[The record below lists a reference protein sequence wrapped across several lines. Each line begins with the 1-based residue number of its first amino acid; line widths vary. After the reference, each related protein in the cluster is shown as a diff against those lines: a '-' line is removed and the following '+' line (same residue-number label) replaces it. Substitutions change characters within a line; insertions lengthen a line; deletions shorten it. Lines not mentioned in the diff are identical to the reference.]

1 MLRTYGRSL
10 TLPILCLLFAAGS
23 AGAATIPDHP
33 WCGTTRSGLQ
43 VQTAIHRDQ
52 VRRLERERMEGKA
65 LSSFPEAAR
74 VGDVAVLVDDGSI
87 VVQPKQVDLDDFG
100 VQYVPQKKGG
110 FVVSPSSDPIDGVI
124 GERITLAD
132 DDSRLIPFPKGFK
145 FRFYKKTYTKGMF
158 VHSDGNLTF
167 NVPDAESSERSLA
180 RLVAGPPRIA
190 PFFADLNP
198 ESATGEG
205 GVYVLTSK
213 TKIVVTWQSVPEF
226 GQSNGNTVQAVLYP
240 NGRITFAFGRLDS
253 QVAVVGVSPG
263 GGGDVQ
269 LVDYTGELPAGA
281 LKAAIAERFI
291 TTQTL
296 DNLAIAK
303 AFFREFADEYDHLI
317 VFLDFPQLLD
327 GAFAY
332 EFTLKNEIRGIG
344 GGVFDA
350 SVQAGSKGRL
360 RSFVQMGSLSQY
372 SADPETNV
380 LGTNSTLDILGH
392 ESGHRWLA
400 FVNFV
405 DEGGQGSDAL
415 LGRQR
420 AHWSFCHNS
429 LASEME
435 GNHLRED
442 GGDRFTSIAATERY
456 SPLDL
461 YAMGLIPPGD
471 VPPFYY
477 VDGCTDREAPPQI
490 GATLQGRRVDV
501 TIDQI
506 IAAEGAR
513 VPAANKAPHSFNMAF
528 IIVGA
533 PGQFPSDESIAKVD
547 RFRTAWEPHFVQ
559 ITDGIGTVSTALKLR
574 RR

>member
-10 TLPILCLLFAAGS
+10 SLLILCLLFAGQ

-52 VRRLERERMEGKA
+52 VRRLERERLEGKA
-65 LSSFPEAAR
+65 LQSFPEAAR
-74 VGDVAVLVDDGSI
+74 VGDVAVLVDDGSM

-110 FVVSPSSDPIDGVI
+110 FVVTPSSDPIAGEI
-124 GERITLAD
+124 GERLTLSD

-145 FRFYKKTYTKGMF
+145 FRFYKKVYTKGMF

-167 NVPDAESSERSLA
+167 NVADAASSERSLS
-180 RLVAGPPRIA
+180 RLVGGPPRIA

-198 ESATGEG
+198 EAATGEG
-205 GVYVLTSK
+205 GVYVLASK
-213 TKIVVTWQSVPEF
+213 TRIVVTWLNMPEF
-226 GQSNGNTVQAVLYP
+226 GQNKVNTSQVVLYP

-263 GGGDVQ
+263 GGSEVQ

-281 LKAAIAERFI
+281 LKASIAERFA
-291 TTQTL
+291 TTRSL
-296 DNLAIAK
+296 DDLAIAK

-317 VFLDFPQLLD
+317 VFLDFPQILN

-332 EFTLKNEIRGIG
+332 EFTVKNEIRGTG
-344 GGVFDA
+344 DEVYDGSA
-350 SVQAGSKGRL
+350 QAGSKGRL

-372 SADPETNV
+372 SPDPETNV
-380 LGTNSTLDILGH
+380 LGTNSTLDILAH
-392 ESGHRWLA
+392 EGGHRWLA

-405 DEGGQGSDAL
+405 DEGGQPSDAL

-442 GGDRFTSIAATERY
+442 GGDRFTSIGATEGY

-477 VDGCTDREAPPQI
+477 VDGCPDREAAPQI
-490 GATLQGRRVDV
+490 GAILQGRRIDV
-501 TIDQI
+501 TIEQI
-506 IAAEGAR
+506 IAAEGPR

-528 IIVGA
+528 IVVGR
-533 PGQFPSDESIAKVD
+533 PGEFPSAESIAKVD
-547 RFRTAWEPHFVQ
+547 TFRAAWEPYFNQ
-559 ITDGIGTVSTALKLR
+559 ITDGLGTVSTALKLR